1 MNWGYKC
8 ALGCIALLVG
18 AAIAWVLW
26 WWCGVFLTVYILM
39 AGYVIESVDN
49 FIEEE
54 KKK

>member
-26 WWCGVFLTVYILM
+26 WWCGVLLAAYILM
-39 AGYVIESVDN
+39 FGYMIEMADKLMK
-49 FIEEE
+49 EEE
-54 KKK
+54 K